1 MRNIMITLIT
11 MSLWGCQSN
20 TTSTENVVAPL
31 GDENTVQVSPDQL
44 KVIGVTTGKIE
55 MKSLSESIKANGV
68 LDAPPQNLVS
78 VSAPMGG
85 FLKNTKLLQGMRVR
99 KGEVIATLESQDYI
113 QLQQDYYEHVAALEF
128 LEAEFNRQE
137 ALAKENVNAQKTLQL
152 AKSQYQSKKAM
163 VEGLKAKLLMI
174 NINPALLIDGKVFN
188 TINLYAPIS
197 GYVTEVYVNI
207 GKYVNTTDELFKI
220 VDTEHLHAEL
230 YVFEKDIQSLKIGQL
245 VNFSLVNESVVR
257 KAHVYLIGREI
268 SEDRSVRIHCH
279 LDTEDPTLLPGMY
292 LKATIQTETN
302 QVNVLPDEAILSF
315 EGEYFVF
322 VQDSPGKFTMV
333 KIETGRSVDGLT
345 EILAND
351 DLNENSQ
358 VVITGAFELLGKLKN
373 MEDED

>member
-1 MRNIMITLIT
+1 MRNLLLAIIVIST
-11 MSLWGCQSN
+11 WGCHSN
-20 TTSTENVVAPL
+20 TTSTEKVVEPSR
-31 GDENTVQVSPDQL
+31 DENTVQVSSDQL

-68 LDAPPQNLVS
+68 LDAPPQNLIS

-128 LEAEFNRQE
+128 LEAEFSRQE

-163 VEGLKAKLLMI
+163 IEGLKAKLRMI

-230 YVFEKDIQSLKIGQL
+230 YVFEKDFPKLKIGQL
-245 VNFSLVNESVVR
+245 VDFSLVNESVVR

-302 QVNVLPDEAILSF
+302 QVNALPNEAILSF

-322 VQDSPGKFTMV
+322 VQDSPGKFRMV
-333 KIETGRSVDGLT
+333 KIEIGRSVDGLT
-345 EILAND
+345 EILATD

-358 VVITGAFELLGKLKN
+358 VVLTGAFELLGKLKN
-373 MEDED
+373 MED